1 MREIATLNLGGSES
15 HIFVLERGDALPPAD
30 LIVVDTNTNKLYQT
44 THSAPVVVVPPGESC
59 KSMAVI
65 TQALEECTR
74 AGLRRDS
81 VIAGIGGGAVTDFTA
96 FLASLYLRGVPV
108 TLVPTTL
115 LAMVDAAI
123 GGKTGVDFL
132 GYKNMVGSFYP
143 AQEILIIPQ
152 MLETLPDREFRSG
165 LAEVIK
171 AGMLGDEHLFSILE
185 EQYAGVLNKDPEIIR
200 ELIERAIRVKCEVV
214 AEDFRESGRR
224 AFLNLGHTFGHALE
238 ASLGFGVWTHGE
250 AVAWGMARAMEA
262 GVALEITDSE
272 WCSRVLGLLQ
282 RYNYPIKH
290 FPASREQITAAM
302 YQDKKRKAQ
311 GIPFVLQ
318 RGPQDTLL
326 QPLPQDV
333 LDSVLTPQ

>member
-1 MREIATLNLGGSES
+1 MREIATLSLGGSES
-15 HIFVLERGDALPPAD
+15 RILLLEDGDTLPPAD
-30 LIVVDTNTNKLYQT
+30 LFVADTNTHKLSKT
-44 THSAPVVVVPPGESC
+44 PHAAPVVVVPPGESC

-81 VIAGIGGGAVTDFTA
+81 VITGIGGGAVTDFTA

-143 AQEILIIPQ
+143 AQEVLIMPAL
-152 MLETLPDREFRSG
+152 LETLPDREFRSG

-185 EQYAGVLNKDPEIIR
+185 EQSAKVLNKDSEIIR
-200 ELIERAIRVKCEVV
+200 EVIERAIRVKCEVV

-250 AVAWGMARAMEA
+250 AVAWGIARALEA
-262 GVALEITDSE
+262 GVALGITDAP
-272 WCSRVLGLLQ
+272 WHTRVLALLQ
-282 RYNYPIKH
+282 RYNYPVEQ
-290 FPASREQITAAM
+290 FPASREEITAAM
-302 YQDKKRKAQ
+302 YQDKKRRAQ

-333 LDSVLTPQ
+333 LDSVLTPR